1 MEHATLL
8 DFSFVI
14 LPPENRAD
22 KFFLPHVR
30 YFLRRRSLY
39 PAELRRLVHNGA
51 SGLEACKQFLI
62 IAVQTLCGK
71 GQIDRTN
78 GS

>member
-1 MEHATLL
+1 MIFPVFSSLSDLRGSGSSE
-8 DFSFVI
+8 SFVK
-14 LPPENRAD
+14 N
-22 KFFLPHVR
+22 V
-30 YFLRRRSLY
+30 LRRRSLY